1 MLNQF
6 WLGVWTIVNLLRFSK
21 EKFLKK
27 TQLLHISV
35 FAAPN
40 AFETEQAHLQTYI
53 IYCIHI

>member
-27 TQLLHISV
+27 KQLLHSSV
-35 FAAPN
+35 FAALN
-40 AFETEQAHLQTYI
+40 AFETEQAHLQT
-53 IYCIHI
+53 